1 MDRRQEARAECVC
14 AHARGMRGE
23 AEGADRGDESRAGGV
38 EAAESGQSLIEW
50 TNRSRPE
57 HDLRMAAIALWQIV
71 CYNETNRNL

>member
-23 AEGADRGDESRAGGV
+23 AEGIDRGDESGAGGV
-38 EAAESGQSLIEW
+38 EAAESGQALIEW
-50 TNRSRPE
+50 TNRSRQE